1 MIGEGWE
8 FQPLQAGIWTLL
20 FILCIWI
27 VTALVSF
34 INWYRRRG
42 WKVFLLEYLRLTIV
56 TMILFTLC
64 KPEFLRVTETED
76 QPEVV
81 ILTDVTRSMETR
93 DVVLGARDVVKRE
106 DWLKRQL
113 QTNFWQSLSGQ
124 AKVTV
129 QDFGMSVTNAET
141 SIADGTDI
149 YHALDAQ
156 RAKRKNLKLKAVL
169 LISDGDWNYG
179 DPPRQAAM
187 KLGAGANPVPVFT
200 LTVGSQQAQ
209 KDLVMDS
216 ATPPKFGL
224 LGEQISIPF
233 KVKSFIP
240 EPIRTQVNL
249 TSRRGPSVSIAKP
262 ISIPAY
268 GEVSDAIVWAPRELG
283 DYTLTLNLPI
293 WARGKAKELIEDN
306 NAQTFHLSIRT
317 EKLNVLVIESYPR
330 WEYRYLRN
338 ALTRDPGVDVSVLLL
353 HPELGPGAGLNYIQ
367 KFPETREQ
375 LAKFDVVFLGDV
387 GIGEDQLTS
396 EQCDLLRGLVD
407 QQGSGLV
414 FMPGQYGRQISFMKH
429 PLGDLI
435 PVTYDEDKNKDGTFG
450 NWMPSE
456 ASFKL
461 SGSGKG
467 HFLTMLASDEGLNEA
482 IWKNLPGFFWCTGVK
497 RARSEAQ
504 VLATHSSMRTSSG
517 YLPVLAIRPWGSG
530 EVLFM
535 GTDAAWRWR
544 RGVEDTYHYR
554 FWGQVVRWMAHKRK
568 MAQGQGMRLTY
579 NPENPVVGEKVNF
592 QATLLDLSGGELNTT
607 LRAELKEPDGKT
619 RNVEFTAME
628 GGWGVFEAKMKV
640 ALGGTHAMTIYNPNG
655 RQKLETEI
663 NVRKVTLEQLG
674 QPANL
679 QVMREIAERTGGEA
693 GGPADLNKL
702 INAISL
708 VAENEE
714 ELERYR
720 LWSDPW
726 WGALIV
732 FLLAVYWVSRKV
744 LGLI

>member
-1 MIGEGWE
+1 MIGDWGE
-8 FQPLQAGIWTLL
+8 FQPLQTPLWLVVFAVVVWGA
-20 FILCIWI
+20 
-27 VTALVSF
+27 TAWVSYS
-34 INWYRRRG
+34 NWSRRRG
-42 WKVFLLEYLRLTIV
+42 VGVAFLELLRFVVMGL
-56 TMILFTLC
+56 ILFTLC
-64 KPEFLRVTETED
+64 KPEFLHVAEKENK
-76 QPEVV
+76 PEVV
-81 ILTDVTRSMETR
+81 ILADVSGSMKTR
-93 DVVLGARDVVKRE
+93 DVVLGAREVVKRE
-106 DWLKRQL
+106 DWLKEQL
-113 QTNFWQSLSGQ
+113 KTNFWESLSGQ
-124 AKVTV
+124 ANVTV

-141 SIADGTDI
+141 SIGDGTDI
-149 YHALDAQ
+149 YEALDSQ
-156 RAKRKNLKLKAVL
+156 RANRKNLKAILM
-169 LISDGDWNYG
+169 ISDGDWNYG

-187 KLGAGANPVPVFT
+187 KLGAEEVPVFT

-209 KDLVMDS
+209 KDLVLES
-216 ATPPKFGL
+216 VNPPKFGL

-233 KVKSFIP
+233 KVRSFIA
-240 EPIRTQVNL
+240 EPIRTQVVL
-249 TSRRGPSVSIAKP
+249 ASRRGPSVSIAKP
-262 ISIPAY
+262 ISIPAF
-268 GEVSDAIVWAPRELG
+268 GQVSDAIVWAPRELG
-283 DYTLTLNLPI
+283 DYTLTLSLPI
-293 WARGKAKELIEDN
+293 WARGKEKELIEDN

-396 EQCDLLRGLVD
+396 EQCDLLRGLVN

-414 FMPGQYGRQISFMKH
+414 FMPGQYGRQISFMEH

-435 PVTYDEDKNKDGTFG
+435 PVTYDDDKNEDGTFG

-461 SGSGKG
+461 SSSGKG

-482 IWKNLPGFFWCTGVK
+482 IWKNLPGFFWCSGVA
-497 RARSEAQ
+497 RARPGAQ

-517 YLPVLAIRPWGSG
+517 YLPVLAIRPWGNG

-579 NPENPVVGEKVNF
+579 SPENPKAGDEVYL
-592 QATLLDLSGGELNTT
+592 QATLLDLSGGESNTT

-628 GGWGVFEAKMKV
+628 GGWGVFQTRLKV
-640 ALGGTHAMTIYNPNG
+640 DLGGAHAMTIYNPNG
-655 RQKLETEI
+655 GQKLETEI
-663 NVRKVTLEQLG
+663 NVQKVTLEQLG

-679 QVMREIAERTGGEA
+679 QVMREIAERSGGES
-693 GGPADLNKL
+693 GGLPDLNKL
-702 INAISL
+702 IGAISL
-708 VAENEE
+708 VAENED
-714 ELERYR
+714 ELEREL
-720 LWSDPW
+720 LWSNPW
-726 WGALIV
+726 WGGLIV
-732 FLLAVYWVSRKV
+732 LLLAIYWVSRKV

>member
-8 FQPLQAGIWTLL
+8 FQPLQTPFWL
-20 FILCIWI
+20 I
-27 VTALVSF
+27 VFAVIVWVATGWVSYS
-34 INWYRRRG
+34 NWERRRG
-42 WKVFLLEYLRLTIV
+42 KGVAALELLRFIV
-56 TMILFTLC
+56 MGMILFTIC
-64 KPEFLRVTETED
+64 KPEFLRTTQIEE

-93 DVVLGARDVVKRE
+93 DVIMGARDVVKRE
-106 DWLKRQL
+106 EWVKSHIK
-113 QTNFWQSLSGQ
+113 TNFWASLENQ
-124 AKVTV
+124 AKVSV
-129 QDFGMSVTNAET
+129 QDFGMSLTNAET

-149 YHALDAQ
+149 YDALDSQ
-156 RAKRKNLKLKAVL
+156 RAKRKNLKAVL
-169 LISDGDWNYG
+169 MISDGDWNYG
-179 DPPRQAAM
+179 DPPQQAAM
-187 KLGAGANPVPVFT
+187 KLGAEKIPVFT
-200 LTVGSQQAQ
+200 LTVGSEQAQ
-209 KDLVMDS
+209 KDLVMES
-216 ATPPKFGL
+216 VNPPKFGL

-233 KVKSFIP
+233 KVRSFIP
-240 EPIRTQVNL
+240 EPIRTQVKL
-249 TSRRGPSVSIAKP
+249 TSRRGASVSIAKP
-262 ISIPAY
+262 ITIPAY
-268 GEVSDAIVWAPRELG
+268 GQMSDSIVWAPAELG
-283 DYTLTLNLPI
+283 DYTLTLDLPI
-293 WARGKAKELIEDN
+293 WARGKEKELIEDN
-306 NAQTFHLSIRT
+306 NAQTFHLSVRT

-387 GIGEDQLTS
+387 GIGEKELTR

-414 FMPGQYGRQISFMKH
+414 FMPGYRGRQLSFLDH
-429 PLGDLI
+429 PLGELI
-435 PVTYDEDKNKDGTFG
+435 PVAYAKDKPEGL
-450 NWMPSE
+450 WMPSE

-461 SGSGKG
+461 SSRGKG
-467 HFLTMLASDEGLNEA
+467 HFLTMLASDEGLNEV
-482 IWKNLPGFFWCTGVK
+482 IWKNLPGFFWCAGVE
-497 RARSEAQ
+497 RARPGSQ

-517 YLPVLAIRPWGSG
+517 YMPVLAIRPWGSG

-568 MAQGQGMRLTY
+568 MAQGQGMRLSFS
-579 NPENPVVGEKVNF
+579 PENPKVGDEVYL
-592 QATLLDLSGGELNTT
+592 QATMLDLSGGDLNNA
-607 LRAELKEPDGKT
+607 LRAELKEPGGKT
-619 RNVEFTAME
+619 RDLEFTAME
-628 GGWGVFEAKMKV
+628 GGWGVFQARV
-640 ALGGTHAMTIYNPNG
+640 QVGVGGAHAMTIYNPSG
-655 RQKLETEI
+655 QQKLETEI
-663 NVRKVTLEQLG
+663 NVQKITLEQLG

-679 QVMREIAERTGGEA
+679 KVMREISERTGGQA
-693 GGPADLNKL
+693 GGPADLGKL

-714 ELERYR
+714 IQERFR
-720 LWSDPW
+720 LWSNAW
-726 WGALIV
+726 WGGAIV
-732 FLLAVYWVSRKV
+732 FLLAVYWVSRKI